1 LIESGI
7 PVLVDAHGRLIE
19 YLRIS
24 VTDRCNLRCSYCMP
38 ADGIELKKCSDM
50 LSYEQ
55 ITEIGE
61 AAALAGITK
70 IRLTGGEPL
79 VRKGVQDLVRM
90 LAGIEG
96 IEEIAMTTN
105 AVMLTPQLAADLRR
119 AGLDRLNISLDTL
132 DPHRY
137 EELTRGGR
145 LVDALAGIEAATAA
159 GFERTK
165 INMIVFESTTHEEI
179 IAMQDFCTAQDLEL
193 QRIRHFSLN
202 GDTGPA
208 DSEIPCER
216 PMPCD
221 ACNRLRLTSDGFFK
235 PCLMSDSEIEVD
247 FEDIE
252 ACLRRAV
259 EEKPEA
265 GSSCN
270 GRSMRQ
276 IGG

>member
-1 LIESGI
+1 MLI
-7 PVLVDAHGRLIE
+7 DTHGRAIE

-55 ITEIGE
+55 ITEITR
-61 AAALAGITK
+61 AAARVGISK

-79 VRKGVQDLVRM
+79 VRRGLEELIRM
-90 LAGIEG
+90 LASIDGID
-96 IEEIAMTTN
+96 EIAMTTN
-105 AVMLTPQLAADLRR
+105 AVLLTRARAIALRE

-132 DPHRY
+132 DPERY
-137 EELTRGGR
+137 HALTRGGR
-145 LVDALAGIEAATAA
+145 LDEALAGIEEAVAA

-165 INMIVFESTTHEEI
+165 INMVIFDSTTGEEI
-179 IAMQDFCTAQDLEL
+179 SSMRDFCAAKGLAL
-193 QRIRHFSLN
+193 QRIRHFSLS
-202 GDTGPA
+202 GAMASMGP
-208 DSEIPCER
+208 DVPCER

-221 ACNRLRLTSDGFFK
+221 MCNRLRLTSDGFFK

-247 FEDIE
+247 FEEIE
-252 ACLRRAV
+252 GCLRRAV
-259 EEKPEA
+259 EAKPEA